1 MTLLP
6 LCSTIINLL
15 FHLTSKFIFTDPDT
29 ASGGGYAPGQ
39 NPNLAMSPFKGTT
52 PSACDVPM
60 IMAPPP
66 WTLIP
71 TGPGLLAMPGTA
83 LPLTYFDNGKCNLI
97 THLLTG
103 SGMKG
108 IGMNPMRG
116 LIDWIKTGPGPK
128 PPPWDSGA
136 GAKEVA
142 RAGMLAGGG
151 GGGGGSGSGDGGNP
165 GNSPPDP
172 HSGHPTGGNPHG
184 GNPGSGN
191 PNGGNL
197 NGGHPNG
204 GHPNGGN
211 PNGGHPNNNGNS
223 NNRNNNNNNS
233 PSSGLPSNA
242 LGVAGAAAVGVGA
255 AVAVGGSSKS
265 TSTPLNHMHHDIDNS
280 HQLGPMKPSVNS
292 YDTTIQECGDCHGKY
307 SNEGAARE
315 WSTVVIVIVIFIS

>member
-172 HSGHPTGGNPHG
+172 HSGHPTGGNPHV

-211 PNGGHPNNNGNS
+211 SNGGHPNNNGNS
-223 NNRNNNNNNS
+223 NNRNNNNNDS

-292 YDTTIQECGDCHGKY
+292 YDTTIQECGDCHGKN
-307 SNEGAARE
+307 SSEGACIAYME
-315 WSTVVIVIVIFIS
+315 AL